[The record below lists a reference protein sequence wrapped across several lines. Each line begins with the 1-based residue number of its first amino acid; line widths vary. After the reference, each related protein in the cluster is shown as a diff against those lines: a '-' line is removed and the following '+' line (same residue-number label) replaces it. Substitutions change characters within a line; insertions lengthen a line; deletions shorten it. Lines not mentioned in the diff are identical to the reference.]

1 MSGPHIHPAARA
13 ADLSAESLRWT
24 LGFLCAFLGASMM
37 VEPHRYTASV
47 YQGLATFQP
56 WWAIAALG
64 SGVALLAVALLRPGR
79 AAGLAVHGA
88 AGSTLAVLA
97 ASFAS
102 TGAWPGAV
110 TYGVLGLGLAAAGLM
125 RNAEAAAFP
134 PGCGRDLFALLMGVV
149 AVVNGVIT
157 VTLPRLFHGPYL
169 RPGRPYLPALGAA
182 LLVSGVLLIRAHLG
196 APQRWLVWLT
206 HLFSGAIFVLFG
218 LLGAWPA
225 RAWTGI
231 AFYVGCGTVLAFL
244 PWLSRRFSRL
254 DTRALRT
261 RLALALATATSVAL
275 ILTAAV
281 ATTQEERL
289 ATQQVLETGQIEALS
304 IAHAVA
310 DYVEVN
316 AAQTAT
322 IAAMAGRTPLAPLPQ
337 RLFLE
342 RTLPLF
348 PRMKALATLDP
359 QGRVLAVAGAMPPGA
374 MDWRELAADL
384 ARDPR
389 VAVRL
394 LSVPGEPY
402 PHLVLT
408 APIVG
413 LDGAPAG
420 VLVGLL
426 GSKALARRITRPGSD
441 VTLADG
447 RGRTIAHRNSTDVG
461 TDVGSDSGRATEEG
475 DESLSLPAG
484 WDQQV
489 AAGNPPRLGRLEAFA
504 RVPDLDWA
512 VAVQRPRRAALAG
525 VRQGRDL
532 AFLLLLAVVPLAVLG
547 GIFVARRIARPLG
560 TLADA
565 VDELTAGNPGAPLV
579 SSTVSEVARLS
590 TAFAELRDRLA
601 ERTRES
607 ERLAAELRARAEALA
622 DSDRRK
628 DEFLAMLA
636 HELRNPLGAIANS
649 AYILAHSGL
658 ESSPVDRSVAVIQRQ
673 IQHLVRLVDDLLD
686 VSRISR
692 GKVDLRREPIDLGDV
707 VRHAVDTTR
716 PLLEAKSHSLRVEL
730 PAEPLPLLA
739 DGTRLEQVVGNL
751 LRNAAKYTDPGGHIE
766 VSVHRD
772 DGEAVLCVR
781 DDGVGIAPELL
792 PRIFDLFTQGDHSL
806 DRSGAGLGI
815 GLTLVHRLVQMH
827 SGRVEARSDGPH
839 TGCEMEVRLPLVA
852 TDQGNAEMASAS
864 STRTART
871 TKRSGAE
878 PM

>member
-1 MSGPHIHPAARA
+1 MASRSHIPPARRP

-24 LGFLCAFLGASMM
+24 LGFLCAFLGASVL
-37 VEPHRYTASV
+37 VEPHRYTAAL
-47 YQGLATFQP
+47 YQGLATLQP
-56 WWAIAALG
+56 WWAMAALG
-64 SGVALLAVALLRPGR
+64 SGVALLTVALLRPGR
-79 AAGLAVHGA
+79 PARLVVHGA
-88 AGSTLAVLA
+88 AGSTLLLLA
-97 ASFAS
+97 AGFAS
-102 TGAWPGAV
+102 SGAWLGAV
-110 TYGVLGLGLAAAGLM
+110 AYGILGLGLAAAGLL
-125 RNAEAAAFP
+125 RASEAFP
-134 PGCGRDLFALLMGVV
+134 PGRGRDLFALLMGAV
-149 AVVNGVIT
+149 AVVDGV
-157 VTLPRLFHGPYL
+157 VVMALPRLFHGPYL

-182 LLVSGVLLIRAHLG
+182 LLLSGVLLVWAHLKRP
-196 APQRWLVWLT
+196 ARWLVWLA
-206 HLFSGAIFVLFG
+206 HLAAGAVFVLFG

-231 AFYVGCGTVLAFL
+231 AFYLGCGAVLAVL
-244 PWLSRRFSRL
+244 PWLALRFSRL

-261 RLALALATATSVAL
+261 RLALALATATSVAM

-289 ATQQVLETGQIEALS
+289 ATEQVLETGQIEALS

-310 DYVEVN
+310 DYVQVN
-316 AAQTAT
+316 AAQMAT
-322 IAAMAGRTPLAPLPQ
+322 IAAMAGRTPLAPVPQ
-337 RLFLE
+337 RLYL
-342 RTLPLF
+342 RQTLPLF
-348 PRMKALATLDP
+348 PRLAALATLDP
-359 QGRVLAVAGAMPPGA
+359 QGRVVGVAGDMPLGA
-374 MDWRELAADL
+374 MDWHELAADP
-384 ARDPR
+384 ARDQR

-394 LSVPGEPY
+394 LSAPGEPF
-402 PHLVLT
+402 PRLVLT

-420 VLVGLL
+420 VVVGLL
-426 GSKALARRITRPGSD
+426 GAKALARRITRPGSD
-441 VTLADG
+441 VSLADG
-447 RGRTIAHRNSTDVG
+447 HGRTIARRNG
-461 TDVGSDSGRATEEG
+461 TDAGADRSSAEEG
-475 DESLSLPAG
+475 EESLALPAA
-484 WDQQV
+484 WDKQV
-489 AAGNPPRLGRLEAFA
+489 ATGNAPRLGTLATFA

-512 VAVQRPRRAALAG
+512 VAVERPRRAALAG
-525 VRQGRDL
+525 VREGRDL
-532 AFLLLLAVVPLAVLG
+532 AFLLLLAVVPLALLG

-601 ERTRES
+601 ARTRES
-607 ERLAAELRARAEALA
+607 EQMAAELRARAEALA

-658 ESSPVDRSVAVIQRQ
+658 EKPPVDRSVAVIQRQ

-707 VRHAVDTTR
+707 VRHAVDTTL
-716 PLLEAKSHSLRVEL
+716 PLLEAKSHALRVDL

-751 LRNAAKYTDPGGHIE
+751 LRNAAKYTDPGGRIE
-766 VSVHRD
+766 VSVRRD

-781 DDGVGIAPELL
+781 DNGVGIAPDLL
-792 PRIFDLFTQGDHSL
+792 PRVFDLFTQGDHSL

-815 GLTLVHRLVQMH
+815 GLTLVRRLVQMH
-827 SGRVEARSDGPH
+827 GGRVEARSDGPQ

-852 TDQGNAEMASAS
+852 PDQDQGNAEMAEAS
-864 STRTART
+864 SPTRTART